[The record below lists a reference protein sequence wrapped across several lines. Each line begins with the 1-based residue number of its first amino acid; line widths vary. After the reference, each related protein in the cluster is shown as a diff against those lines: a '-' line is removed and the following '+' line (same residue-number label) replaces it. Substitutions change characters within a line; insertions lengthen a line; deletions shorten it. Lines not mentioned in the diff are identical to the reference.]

1 MGCDDP
7 VLASE
12 YILMTRKMRVFYSL
26 ARIVQLVRPH
36 FHRVHLIYR
45 SVFVRAG
52 IMALYQ
58 KRAISVRVARP
69 LIAFM
74 EQLRILVQPA
84 FQNVIYRPEQP
95 GVTQAVRLHIHQ
107 TAIGSNKHNAP
118 YLGRGVI

>member
-1 MGCDDP
+1 MSAGVPLMGCDDP

-45 SVFVRAG
+45 SVFARVG

-74 EQLRILVQPA
+74 EQLQIS
-84 FQNVIYRPEQP
+84 F
-95 GVTQAVRLHIHQ
+95 
-107 TAIGSNKHNAP
+107 
-118 YLGRGVI
+118 